1 MSTAASQPRSDPA
14 RIVLMGVSGSG
25 KSAVGALLAERL
37 GACYF
42 DADPLH
48 PGENIAKMRRG
59 EPLTDADRAPWL
71 DAVGRT
77 LADAPPI
84 AIVGCS
90 ALKRAY
96 RDRIRQRVG
105 APVVFVHLSGSRDLI
120 AIRMRGRSGHFMPLS
135 LLDSQFAALEPPA
148 ADEHAVTVDID
159 RPLAEIVAL
168 IAQTFGKEQAA

>member
-1 MSTAASQPRSDPA
+1 
-14 RIVLMGVSGSG
+14 
-25 KSAVGALLAERL
+25 
-37 GACYF
+37 
-42 DADPLH
+42 
-48 PGENIAKMRRG
+48 MRRG

-135 LLDSQFAALEPPA
+135 LLDSQFAAASLPRSSRRRRTSMPSRSTSIG
-148 ADEHAVTVDID
+148 HW
-159 RPLAEIVAL
+159 PKLSP
-168 IAQTFGKEQAA
+168 